1 MDVSKLSRFFSSIA
15 TQVVGNKSNATNPG
29 KFSKNNADSFVS
41 RDSSSVGQAL
51 AQQPNPS
58 VIPVGQ
64 SAPHLAKIFEQ
75 AA

>member
-1 MDVSKLSRFFSSIA
+1 MDVSKLSRIFNSIA
-15 TQVVGNKSNATNPG
+15 QQVVGTKKLNLRNSGIVTNHR
-29 KFSKNNADSFVS
+29 NDSFVP
-41 RDSSSVGQAL
+41 SSVGKAL
-51 AQQPNPS
+51 ARQPNPS